1 MTGTGR
7 TVLLVVAA
15 VSALVAGYWFHPWHT
30 GRAPDSGNLRGLMA
44 ASLPDM
50 EGKPQAMAQWR
61 GKVLVVNFWATWC
74 KPCLEEIP
82 EFVRMQQ
89 KFGPQGLQFVG
100 IAIDTPAKVREFAA
114 KYRMN
119 YPVLIGEMEAI
130 ELARTAGNALG
141 GLPFTVI
148 VDRRG
153 RLISTEL
160 GGLNERK
167 LTPIIQPSLKAVNGA

>member
-15 VSALVAGYWFHPWHT
+15 VTALAAGYWFHPWNT
-30 GRAPDSGNLRGLMA
+30 DRAPDSGNLSGLVA

-50 EGKPQAMAQWR
+50 EGTPQAMAQWR

-82 EFVRMQQ
+82 VFVKMQQ
-89 KFGPQGLQFVG
+89 KFGAEGLQFVG
-100 IAIDTPAKVREFAA
+100 IAIDNPVKVREFAA
-114 KYRMN
+114 KYQMN
-119 YPVLIGEMEAI
+119 YPVLIGETEAI
-130 ELARTAGNALG
+130 ELARAAGNTLG

-148 VDRRG
+148 LDRKG
-153 RLISTEL
+153 RLIRTEI

-167 LTPIIQPSLKAVNGA
+167 LIPIIQPSLLGNGP